1 MRLAKDI
8 DVDVLLRG
16 TGTQEHQRELYKL
29 LAVANV
35 STEDLKDANT
45 MQMIQEVLTDFIA
58 DDEMGEEE
66 LEFTARALAFRA
78 TEGQRSTRDRKQN
91 AERTLMQR
99 NKHRESFGV
108 DNVDTGRRDAP
119 VIPQTVT
126 KKVAFSELVKEEP
139 V

>member
-1 MRLAKDI
+1 
-8 DVDVLLRG
+8 
-16 TGTQEHQRELYKL
+16 
-29 LAVANV
+29 
-35 STEDLKDANT
+35 

-66 LEFTARALAFRA
+66 LEFTARALTFRA

-108 DNVDTGRRDAP
+108 DSGRRDAP
-119 VIPQTVT
+119 IIPST
-126 KKVAFSELVKEEP
+126 
-139 V
+139 